1 VVNQYVSEQTTTNNA
16 PNVQLVQRTWFNP
29 NLDYIWFTLPSVAVH
44 HGSHKGSVSERHASV
59 RDFEQYLADGDYCGA
74 FRVVGSSG
82 FRRLRSL
89 QLPHSD
95 RRDAQGPRS
104 CSIRWNIGPPYD
116 APPPTRGTIYRPF
129 SHSTR

>member
-59 RDFEQYLADGDYCGA
+59 RDFEQYLADGDYCGVHA
-74 FRVVGSSG
+74 QLSYLVVQKALSVGKIS
-82 FRRLRSL
+82 
-89 QLPHSD
+89 
-95 RRDAQGPRS
+95 RRDAKVK
-104 CSIRWNIGPPYD
+104 
-116 APPPTRGTIYRPF
+116 RG
-129 SHSTR
+129 